1 MLQSVPTSQSPSPA
15 VSGGAAEASSVSGDP
30 LLSFAGPIAG
40 SHALVIAANGLDL
53 MCSLL
58 RQGCAA
64 ATALRLSEHSDH
76 ETYDLVLAPRVV
88 SSAQIGK
95 LIHHAKRAL
104 VPTGRFLAFVP
115 TASVDAGQDVAG
127 LLVRSVRLAGFV
139 AVQTRTLADGLLVR
153 GDLPMFGISSA
164 MPVLLRRQA

>member
-1 MLQSVPTSQSPSPA
+1 MLQSVPASQSPNPA
-15 VSGGAAEASSVSGDP
+15 ISGSLAETSAGEP

-64 ATALRLSEHSDH
+64 ATALRWSERSDH
-76 ETYDLVLAPRVV
+76 EIYDLVLAPRVV

-95 LIHHAKRAL
+95 LIHQAKRAL

-115 TASVDAGQDVAG
+115 TATDGSDQDVAG
-127 LLVRSVRLAGFV
+127 LLVRSVRLGGFV
-139 AVQTRTLADGLLVR
+139 AVQTKTIAGGLLVR
-153 GDLPMFGISSA
+153 ADLPMVGLSNA
-164 MPVLLRRQA
+164 MPILLRRQA